1 MKTTIQFILFLRRVA
16 KKHPLTEYMMLHGSL
31 NEDRSTSILRQWEK
45 LLKELKLP
53 NTVQILTTCG
63 RDGTKWNKIC
73 RQAIVDYTKT
83 MILEEASKLKSTQWL
98 VNVLQ
103 PQVTYQPPESF
114 WTQSGCS
121 MMGRQATSTKIRLL
135 TEHSFLATGIVRR
148 HTNPDTAC
156 PLCRKAIET
165 VEHFLFECSA
175 LIQERDE
182 AQKRHGTELVR
193 NLAADQLICCAEKS
207 QASMIHYMYKA
218 RAQKEILTN
227 VYQYQSKC

>member
-1 MKTTIQFILFLRRVA
+1 
-16 KKHPLTEYMMLHGSL
+16 
-31 NEDRSTSILRQWEK
+31 
-45 LLKELKLP
+45 
-53 NTVQILTTCG
+53 
-63 RDGTKWNKIC
+63 
-73 RQAIVDYTKT
+73 
-83 MILEEASKLKSTQWL
+83 
-98 VNVLQ
+98 
-103 PQVTYQPPESF
+103 
-114 WTQSGCS
+114 
-121 MMGRQATSTKIRLL
+121 MMGRQATSTRIRLL

-148 HTNPDTAC
+148 HANPDTVC

-182 AQKRHGTELVR
+182 AQKRYGTELVR

-218 RAQKEILTN
+218 RVQKEILTN